1 MASTCP
7 VCMAPLPEGA
17 NACPTCGFKL
27 LGKTQAFKPIAS
39 DAQAS
44 ASSPIFDE
52 ARLRIVRGPQVGNVF
67 RLAADVIT
75 IGRSPQ
81 CDIFLNDM
89 TVSRSLSSTS
99 IPSTDSGSITETFAR
114 RACTTATL
122 SRSARSAWRSPRWI
136 RRASSRCLQGG
147 TESWNCFPATKR

>member
-7 VCMAPLPEGA
+7 VCMAPLPEGE

-89 TVSRSLSSTS
+89 TVSRSHA
-99 IPSTDSGSITETFAR
+99 E
-114 RACTTATL
+114 
-122 SRSARSAWRSPRWI
+122 I
-136 RRASSRCLQGG
+136 RRVNGVFHIVDLDSFNGLWVNNRNVRETRLYDGDVIQIG
-147 TESWNCFPATKR
+147 TFSLAFSPMDPTR